1 MVPVVVR
8 RARAHAVRQAA
19 VAGGGRA
26 AQVLFLGA
34 VDPAY
39 AGSRAAMRPVPDC
52 VLAAAGTA
60 RMVVAGSAFSQDS
73 WSVFPPRDAVDP
85 TTQEWFPHGPLHRE
99 IMAESRLRF
108 TAPAASRPDVVRK
121 AHMCTEHVAKLAR
134 RWIRCPPT
142 EMLACKQRV

>member
-60 RMVVAGSAFSQDS
+60 RMVVAGSAFSQTHGLCS
-73 WSVFPPRDAVDP
+73 PQEMQWIPQPKNGFP
-85 TTQEWFPHGPLHRE
+85 TGH
-99 IMAESRLRF
+99 
-108 TAPAASRPDVVRK
+108 
-121 AHMCTEHVAKLAR
+121 CTGR
-134 RWIRCPPT
+134 
-142 EMLACKQRV
+142 